1 MSPRSCLGGR
11 LWLIW
16 LRGERKGSNE
26 WCVDGGLCVYM
37 TPWLPKSLTT
47 KDLFALVDLTKALAS
62 DCNGGN

>member
-1 MSPRSCLGGR
+1 V
-11 LWLIW
+11 
-16 LRGERKGSNE
+16 NE

-47 KDLFALVDLTKALAS
+47 KDLFALVDLTKALTS